1 MDRLPQG
8 SLDNPIFMQFGR
20 LKGIPLFIDVD
31 TYTDMYTDVLS
42 DVESSYRYLMDEG
55 QGSINVN
62 SWSGDSRYFA
72 FVSYDIV
79 Y

>member
-8 SLDNPIFMQFGR
+8 SLDDPIFMQFGR

-31 TYTDMYTDVLS
+31 TYTDVLS

>member
-20 LKGIPLFIDVD
+20 LKGIPLFIDV
-31 TYTDMYTDVLS
+31 DMYTDVLS